1 MSWMLRHQGSPQHA
15 SNLTLAQIVEGL
27 QDGTCDVTDEVRG
40 PEDTQWVAIEDH
52 PKLAEVVEEME
63 AQAPVR
69 EDEGGIDMNALIDV
83 CLVLLIFFILTTSY
97 EILEKVLQM
106 PKSRTDDPQG
116 VKVVAQEQVD
126 NFMIKVKTRQEA
138 GKTTIWVED
147 SAVAD
152 GELQS
157 VLSKLARQS
166 RKTEVLLDAA
176 GVDYGTVIKIIDA
189 AGGAKIDHVHFLVRP
204 GTSGEPGA

>member
-1 MSWMLRHQGSPQHA
+1 MSWTLRHQGSPQQVP
-15 SNLTLAQIVEGL
+15 NLTLAQIVEGL
-27 QDGTCDVTDEVRG
+27 QDGSCDVTDEVKG
-40 PEDTQWVAIEDH
+40 PGETQWVAIEDH
-52 PKLAEVVEEME
+52 PKLAEVADDLQARTTVHEE
-63 AQAPVR
+63 
-69 EDEGGIDMNALIDV
+69 DSGLDLNALIDV

-106 PKSRTDDPQG
+106 PKSRTDDPGG

-126 NFMIKVKTRQEA
+126 NFMIKVRTRQEG

-147 SAVAD
+147 KEVGD

-157 VLSKLARQS
+157 TLERLARQS
-166 RKTEVLLDAA
+166 QKTEMLLDAA

-189 AGGAKIDHVHFLVRP
+189 AGGAKIEHVRFLVK
-204 GTSGEPGA
+204 PGA